1 MNTILW
7 KANERGTTNIG
18 WLRSRHG
25 FSFGGYRN
33 PDNMHFG
40 RLRVFN
46 DDSVAPGAGFG
57 THGHENMEIISIPL
71 KGTIVHRD
79 SLGHESPLRPG
90 DVQAMSAGKGI
101 LHSEFNG
108 SDTDDLEF
116 LQIWIMPNTL
126 GVEPRYAE
134 TTIGWPFP
142 QGVTQVVGPQGGGA
156 PLAIHQDAS
165 LSIVRLSNGDRT
177 ELAIAAGRLGY
188 VFVIDGSVRVA
199 DADATTRDAVGFV
212 SDGTTLLTATS
223 DVTAVVIDLPA
234 EP

>member
-1 MNTILW
+1 MNTVLW

-18 WLRSRHG
+18 WLRSHHG

-33 PDNMHFG
+33 PNNMHFG

-126 GVEPRYAE
+126 GVAPRYAE

-142 QGVTQVVGPQGGGA
+142 LGITPVVGPQDGSA
-156 PLAIHQDAS
+156 PLTIHQDAS
-165 LSIVRLSNGDRT
+165 LSIVRLSNGDNT
-177 ELAIAAGRLGY
+177 ELAIAPGRLGY
-188 VFVIDGSVRVA
+188 VFLVEGSANIAGV
-199 DADATTRDAVGFV
+199 DAEKRDAVGFV
-212 SDGTTLLTATS
+212 SNGATGLTAKGEAI
-223 DVTAVVIDLPA
+223 AVIIDLPA
-234 EP
+234 E